1 MKIMSRDFTL
11 KEKILL
17 GILTVILLG
26 AVYYLAVDQPVRSA
40 LSEAASEQENLNT
53 ELLVLQQ
60 KAATLSRM
68 KNELETIQGNAT
80 YGQMGSYNNAKA
92 ELDELNQVLQDTD
105 AYDVSFSNVTRDGD
119 LIRRTFSLTFSAADY
134 SKAEDLIKRLC
145 EGPWRCLVSNIN
157 IVAQEGDFAQG
168 AVNVGLSAT
177 FYETMV
183 GGTADSGLP
192 ADTSASGTTQ

>member
-1 MKIMSRDFTL
+1 MKLMSRDFTL

-40 LSEAASEQENLNT
+40 ISEAVSEQENLNT
-53 ELLVLQQ
+53 ELAVLQQ

-68 KNELETIQGNAT
+68 QNELETIQGNAS

-92 ELDELNQVLQDTD
+92 ELDELNQLLRDADT
-105 AYDVSFSNVTRDGD
+105 YDVSFSNVTRDGD
-119 LIRRTFSLTFSAADY
+119 LIRRTFNLTFSASSY
-134 SKAEDLIKRLC
+134 SKAVELLERLC
-145 EGPWRCLVSNIN
+145 NGELRCLISGISIVS
-157 IVAQEGDFAQG
+157 QEDDFSQDG
-168 AVNVGLSAT
+168 VNVGLSAT

-183 GGTADSGLP
+183 GGTPDSGLP
-192 ADTSASGTTQ
+192 ADTSASTE

>member
-40 LSEAASEQENLNT
+40 LGEAASEQENLNT

-80 YGQMGSYNNAKA
+80 YGQMGSYS
-92 ELDELNQVLQDTD
+92 ECEYDEEGSLLKTSIYRADGTLQD
-105 AYDVSFSNVTRDGD
+105 SWSPNR
-119 LIRRTFSLTFSAADY
+119 AD
-134 SKAEDLIKRLC
+134 
-145 EGPWRCLVSNIN
+145 
-157 IVAQEGDFAQG
+157 
-168 AVNVGLSAT
+168 
-177 FYETMV
+177 
-183 GGTADSGLP
+183 
-192 ADTSASGTTQ
+192 